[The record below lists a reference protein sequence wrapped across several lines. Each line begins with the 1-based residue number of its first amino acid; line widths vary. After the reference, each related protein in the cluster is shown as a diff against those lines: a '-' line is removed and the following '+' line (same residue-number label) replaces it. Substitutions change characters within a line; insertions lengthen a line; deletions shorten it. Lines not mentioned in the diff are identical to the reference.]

1 MKKLMSTC
9 TALLLALCML
19 LPAYSAFAATDND
32 KIGQRLEKVASQT
45 EGATNYLYKDKD
57 FGVADAVDMLA
68 AVRNYDASDAQVEG
82 FKAAVEKELKA
93 NGGKLYYPVPVYDD
107 NYAQIGTNNTEEL
120 ELYAAVICVYDAL
133 GEDYTDVAG
142 YDLSKL
148 MQNSGTAVY
157 GTNYYLYR
165 LVTEACAIVDAPQS
179 FVQSVIKNLTD
190 LYKIGEGPDFWGGYG
205 ASADDLGAFLTALA
219 PYADDYKTY
228 IDDAVKLLEKNV
240 SDAGYTSWGS
250 ANADSTAMALMA
262 YSALD
267 DQEKADKAYDLL
279 CKFESKKTGV
289 FTYDG
294 EENLLATKDA
304 LTALGFK
311 YMGMALIMAALASC
325 SSDDDF
331 GTNWQN
337 DPTAVRVS
345 ATVGGVFTRSNPV
358 ATTEEDLRNFKENDV
373 ITISTEGQK
382 SVDYKFNGST
392 WEAEKSGEY
401 LKWSSEPMTFTARY
415 PKGSGDFIVPIN
427 QYVIDTIAS
436 ADYMTA
442 EKSYAK
448 IPDSRKV
455 DFRFERQMARVVIT
469 IAGFNN
475 EFSGEDKV
483 SEMWVTS
490 KERIAK
496 DGSAVTATSAIIPY
510 SQDRYG
516 TKGSIYYALVAPN
529 TATNYEFIKLRV
541 KSRSDLKDLTVKNPV
556 PLEAGK
562 SYNFNLTIGKDGVSL
577 GTVSVENWDHAD
589 NISGG
594 EAVIDP
600 IDLSNETNL
609 IIADDGY
616 YVITTN
622 GKTTENNITISGNA
636 TVQLKNAIISRKGY
650 GINVKKGSP
659 TIIVSGTENSVT
671 STHYTA
677 INVNKGATLTI
688 KGKNGTTDK
697 LTAIGGSQA
706 STPVSS
712 STAGA
717 GIGSDDGGNIVIE
730 NVSIEATGG
739 TGTQDGNPTS
749 GGAGIGSSS
758 AACCG
763 DITISNAV
771 ITASGGN
778 GAPGIGMG
786 VGERASAP
794 TMGEIHIKFS
804 TITATGGLYASAI
817 GFPNSRYF
825 DIPKNITGGTINI
838 ETEESSETFLS
849 RLTCD
854 LGTSS
859 NLTIHKIGKGNQSG
873 AIYRGLDGGEWP
885 GVVLKASGKEL
896 TSTDGI
902 GALKR

>member
-1 MKKLMSTC
+1 MTTTMKTM
-9 TALLLALCML
+9 
-19 LPAYSAFAATDND
+19 
-32 KIGQRLEKVASQT
+32 
-45 EGATNYLYKDKD
+45 
-57 FGVADAVDMLA
+57 
-68 AVRNYDASDAQVEG
+68 
-82 FKAAVEKELKA
+82 
-93 NGGKLYYPVPVYDD
+93 
-107 NYAQIGTNNTEEL
+107 
-120 ELYAAVICVYDAL
+120 
-133 GEDYTDVAG
+133 
-142 YDLSKL
+142 
-148 MQNSGTAVY
+148 
-157 GTNYYLYR
+157 
-165 LVTEACAIVDAPQS
+165 
-179 FVQSVIKNLTD
+179 
-190 LYKIGEGPDFWGGYG
+190 
-205 ASADDLGAFLTALA
+205 
-219 PYADDYKTY
+219 KT
-228 IDDAVKLLEKNV
+228 I
-240 SDAGYTSWGS
+240 
-250 ANADSTAMALMA
+250 
-262 YSALD
+262 
-267 DQEKADKAYDLL
+267 
-279 CKFESKKTGV
+279 
-289 FTYDG
+289 
-294 EENLLATKDA
+294 
-304 LTALGFK
+304 K

-636 TVQLKNAIISRKGY
+636 TVQLKNAIISREGY

-739 TGTQDGNPTS
+739 TGNHEGNPTS

>member
-1 MKKLMSTC
+1 MKT
-9 TALLLALCML
+9 
-19 LPAYSAFAATDND
+19 
-32 KIGQRLEKVASQT
+32 I
-45 EGATNYLYKDKD
+45 
-57 FGVADAVDMLA
+57 
-68 AVRNYDASDAQVEG
+68 
-82 FKAAVEKELKA
+82 
-93 NGGKLYYPVPVYDD
+93 
-107 NYAQIGTNNTEEL
+107 
-120 ELYAAVICVYDAL
+120 
-133 GEDYTDVAG
+133 
-142 YDLSKL
+142 
-148 MQNSGTAVY
+148 
-157 GTNYYLYR
+157 
-165 LVTEACAIVDAPQS
+165 
-179 FVQSVIKNLTD
+179 
-190 LYKIGEGPDFWGGYG
+190 
-205 ASADDLGAFLTALA
+205 
-219 PYADDYKTY
+219 
-228 IDDAVKLLEKNV
+228 
-240 SDAGYTSWGS
+240 
-250 ANADSTAMALMA
+250 
-262 YSALD
+262 
-267 DQEKADKAYDLL
+267 
-279 CKFESKKTGV
+279 
-289 FTYDG
+289 
-294 EENLLATKDA
+294 
-304 LTALGFK
+304 K

-325 SSDDDF
+325 SRDDDF

-496 DGSAVTATSAIIPY
+496 DGSAVTATSDIIPY
-510 SQDRYG
+510 SQSRYG
-516 TKGSIYYALVAPN
+516 KKGSIYYALVAPN

-541 KSRSDLKDLTVKNPV
+541 KYESDVKSLTVKNPV
-556 PLEAGK
+556 ALEAGK
-562 SYNFNLTIGKDGVSL
+562 SYNFNLTIGKNGVSL
-577 GTVSVENWDHAD
+577 GTVSVEDWGNTGT
-589 NISGG
+589 ISGG
-594 EAVIDP
+594 EAVLGTL
-600 IDLSNETNL
+600 DLSNENINIT
-609 IIADDGY
+609 DDGY

-622 GKTTENNITISGNA
+622 GKTTANTITISGNA
-636 TVQLKNAIISRKGY
+636 TVQLKNAIISTSDI
-650 GINVKKGSP
+650 GIDVKSGSP

-671 STHYTA
+671 STTATA
-677 INVNKGATLTI
+677 INVCDGATLTI
-688 KGKNGTTDK
+688 KGENGTNDK
-697 LTAIGGSQA
+697 LTAKGGST
-706 STPVSS
+706 STNTNGSH

-717 GIGSDDGGNIVIE
+717 GIGSSDGGNIVIE

-739 TGTQDGNPTS
+739 TGNHEGNPTS

-804 TITATGGLYASAI
+804 TITATGGYLASAI
-817 GFPNSRYF
+817 GFPNTQYFNSRTTTL
-825 DIPKNITGGTINI
+825 TGGIIHI
-838 ETEESSETFLS
+838 EMSETSETFLG
-849 RLTCD
+849 RLTCNLD
-854 LGTSS
+854 NSS
-859 NLTIHKIGKGNQSG
+859 NVTIYKIGKGRTSDNISYK
-873 AIYRGLDGGEWP
+873 APDGRDWW
-885 GVVLKASGKEL
+885 VEL
-896 TSTDGI
+896 TEPAPEGYKQSTSNRDGF
-902 GALKR
+902 GKVSQ